1 MNTNPLNPKNVVC
14 YLLEQ
19 SMSLRIKEPSLL
31 VTKMIR
37 EGFSFVSMGKNTMR
51 KAVLEFK
58 IRTDQET
65 QMDIWEN
72 GEHNGVYE
80 DKLNYMEKE
89 RLVSEIIDVYRCQ
102 EITESYKK
110 DKIYELIEAYT
121 S

>member
-1 MNTNPLNPKNVVC
+1 
-14 YLLEQ
+14 
-19 SMSLRIKEPSLL
+19 
-31 VTKMIR
+31 
-37 EGFSFVSMGKNTMR
+37 
-51 KAVLEFK
+51 
-58 IRTDQET
+58 
-65 QMDIWEN
+65 MDIWEN